1 MSMVFD
7 FAFLLLVVTF
17 SFGPLMVSSSL
28 NLHPRFAHQ
37 TLIRSLLVF
46 ILKDSKHS
54 RLQAFGRTLC
64 HRPRN
69 FLSHSRGVTILV
81 PAFWGASGL
90 VALFAD
96 WSRPLTSRLDLSQIW
111 GARWELSR

>member
-1 MSMVFD
+1 MRFHDLVFSTEALTFHLSAVAVMSMVFD

-28 NLHPRFAHQ
+28 NLNPRIAHQ

-69 FLSHSRGVTILV
+69 SLSHS
-81 PAFWGASGL
+81 
-90 VALFAD
+90 
-96 WSRPLTSRLDLSQIW
+96 
-111 GARWELSR
+111 